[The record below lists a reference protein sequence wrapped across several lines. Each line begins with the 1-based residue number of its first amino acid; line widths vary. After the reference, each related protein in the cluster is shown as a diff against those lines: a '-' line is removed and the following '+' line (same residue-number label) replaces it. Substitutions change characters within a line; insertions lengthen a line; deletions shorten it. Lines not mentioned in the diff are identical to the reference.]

1 MKFSNAIKSA
11 LPVAVLG
18 FLALGLTST
27 PAVALTTNTATFTV
41 SATVAASCSVSG
53 TNLTFGSYTGAVTT
67 ANSTLTVTCNAAS
80 TPYNI
85 GLNPGAHGTGPY
97 ARNMANGANL
107 LSYGLFQNAA
117 WTTNWGTTSG
127 TDTEAGTS
135 SATAMTATTVTVY
148 GQIPANQV
156 VAPLGA
162 YTDTITA
169 SIIY

>member
-1 MKFSNAIKSA
+1 MKLANAIKSA
-11 LPVAVLG
+11 VPVAVLG

-27 PAVALTTNTATFTV
+27 PSAATTTNTTTFTV
-41 SATVAASCSVSG
+41 SATVQASCSITG
-53 TNLTFGSYTGAVTT
+53 TNLGFGNYTGAVAT
-67 ANSTLTVTCNAAS
+67 ATSTITVTCNAAS
-80 TPYNI
+80 TPYNL

-107 LSYGLFQNAA
+107 LSYGLFQNAT
-117 WTTNWGTTSG
+117 WTTNWGTTVN

-135 SATAMTATTVTVY
+135 SATAMTGTSVTIY

-156 VAPLGA
+156 VAPLGV
-162 YTDTITA
+162 YNDTITA

>member
-1 MKFSNAIKSA
+1 MKLTNAIKSA
-11 LPVAVLG
+11 LPIAVLG

-27 PAVALTTNTATFTV
+27 PAAATTTNTTTFTV
-41 SATVAASCSVSG
+41 SATVAASCSITG
-53 TNLTFGSYTGAVTT
+53 TNLVFGSYTGAVTT
-67 ANSTLTVTCNAAS
+67 ATSAITVTCNAAS
-80 TPYNI
+80 TPYNV
-85 GLNPGAHGTGPY
+85 GLNVGAHGTGSY

-117 WTTNWGTTSG
+117 WTTNWGTTVG

-135 SATAMTATTVTVY
+135 SATAMTASTVTVY

-169 SIIY
+169 SITY